1 MSRSRRCRRRHGLR
15 PGSRAPR
22 GRPQTPRC
30 PPGTGCRTSRS
41 RRCCRTRGRRPGR
54 ARTPAHRPAPCN
66 PGARTGRSHCA
77 RRACAS
83 GASARTPRAAAQ
95 AGVPVSMRDCPD
107 TKTER
112 QRASA
117 RSLPVKVRRA
127 HACQP
132 TLLAD
137 RGTAQGVACLHMLGE
152 RAPRLAA
159 HRCCTWTTWIR
170 RSWRCNWIRWRT
182 NTGSERP
189 HKPRLQLEHKA
200 LAGAVVPRRHAPS
213 LRGEAAKHGA
223 PPIAHHEH
231 AGAPVLRRAPTH
243 RGPATVRQGRRI
255 TLQGDVR
262 KLALNCAG
270 CFVQQA
276 MQAVDRVSSTCTIDA
291 ELGLLRAGRPSTA
304 RQAQLHAG
312 TRRPAAQAV
321 LLVV

>member
-1 MSRSRRCRRRHGLR
+1 MPLGLHTQQSRPDARPRHARTSACPALTLDASLAAGHGLSRPKAIRPAALAAAGGRAAARRRRRTGAAHVAGGRRHGLR

-54 ARTPAHRPAPCN
+54 ARTPARRPAPCS
-66 PGARTGRSHCA
+66 PGAQTGRSHCA

-127 HACQP
+127 HACQR

-137 RGTAQGVACLHMLGE
+137 RGTARGVACLHMLEE

-159 HRCCTWTTWIR
+159 HRCCTWTAWIVW
-170 RSWRCNWIRWRT
+170 SWKCNWIR
-182 NTGSERP
+182 
-189 HKPRLQLEHKA
+189 
-200 LAGAVVPRRHAPS
+200 
-213 LRGEAAKHGA
+213 
-223 PPIAHHEH
+223 
-231 AGAPVLRRAPTH
+231 
-243 RGPATVRQGRRI
+243 
-255 TLQGDVR
+255 
-262 KLALNCAG
+262 
-270 CFVQQA
+270 
-276 MQAVDRVSSTCTIDA
+276 
-291 ELGLLRAGRPSTA
+291 
-304 RQAQLHAG
+304 
-312 TRRPAAQAV
+312 
-321 LLVV
+321 